1 MTTKLPQ
8 IILLS
13 GLKRSGKDTVA
24 NYIQK
29 TINYKHIK
37 ISSKMKECIKLLFN
51 LNDDDLED
59 KKEIIND
66 TWSISTRKIMQFVGT
81 DIFQFKIQELL
92 PDIGRSFWIKSLIN
106 DEYNNITNLYN
117 YNIVISDL
125 RFLHEMNEI
134 KKLNIPFIH
143 IRIINPS
150 LCYEVD
156 THISE
161 NEFYQIPY
169 DYEIIND
176 SSLEKLYSNINNLIK
191 NNLIKNI

>member
-106 DEYNNITNLYN
+106 EEYNNIQNLYN
-117 YNIVISDL
+117 YNIVISDI
-125 RFLHEMNEI
+125 RFLHEINEI

-191 NNLIKNI
+191 NI